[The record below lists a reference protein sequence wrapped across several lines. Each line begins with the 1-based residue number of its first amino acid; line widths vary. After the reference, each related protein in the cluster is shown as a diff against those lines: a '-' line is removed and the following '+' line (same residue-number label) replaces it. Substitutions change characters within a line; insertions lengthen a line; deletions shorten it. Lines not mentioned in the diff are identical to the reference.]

1 MAKWEHNWGVFL
13 PLKKKVGGRTL
24 DPPLLTRARLI
35 KLKTEKKDSYSIWIE
50 WMIWKD
56 EEMIANVCTQVLTLR
71 YILEDEQGENNANFY
86 SISNYIFFVSIF
98 SPFN

>member
-1 MAKWEHNWGVFL
+1 
-13 PLKKKVGGRTL
+13 
-24 DPPLLTRARLI
+24 
-35 KLKTEKKDSYSIWIE
+35 
-50 WMIWKD
+50 
-56 EEMIANVCTQVLTLR
+56 MIANVCTQVLTLR